1 MKCKNCTND
10 IDNKMKAAIAKNLC
24 PFCDGEIMEPK
35 RLEQLKNLE
44 KVLSSKRFTN
54 NDDVNKKICE
64 KVVETLLEHFEFNLL
79 QPIKE
84 TEDIIVLDAPIAAP
98 VVAPVVANVVST
110 ATSVEAEIPTD
121 KPTRALQQI
130 RQEAKLA
137 AITETGS
144 KSASPD
150 ISFYT
155 NACNEQSDAVDF
167 SNMPTSEELDGLT
180 PEETAALMQVNP
192 EISQKIE
199 RLKNLAP
206 KKMGNIEQRSAG
218 KNKSIS
224 RC

>member
-54 NDDVNKKICE
+54 SDDVNKKICE

-98 VVAPVVANVVST
+98 VVAPIAAPVAVP
-110 ATSVEAEIPTD
+110 VETEIPTD
-121 KPTRALQQI
+121 KPVRALQQI

-137 AITETGS
+137 AITETGG

-155 NACNEQSDAVDF
+155 NACNEQSEAVDF
-167 SNMPTSEELDGLT
+167 SNMPTSEELEGLT
-180 PEETAALMQVNP
+180 PEEVATLMQVNP

-206 KKMGNIEQRSAG
+206 KKLSNIEQRSAG

>member
-35 RLEQLKNLE
+35 RLEQLRNLE

-54 NDDVNKKICE
+54 SDDVNKKICE

-98 VVAPVVANVVST
+98 VVAPIAAPVAVP
-110 ATSVEAEIPTD
+110 VETEIPTD
-121 KPTRALQQI
+121 KPVRALQQI

-137 AITETGS
+137 AITETGG
-144 KSASPD
+144 KNVSPD

-155 NACNEQSDAVDF
+155 NACNEQSEAVDF
-167 SNMPTSEELDGLT
+167 SNMPTSEELEGLT
-180 PEETAALMQVNP
+180 PEEVATLMQVNP

-206 KKMGNIEQRSAG
+206 KKLSNIEQRSAG